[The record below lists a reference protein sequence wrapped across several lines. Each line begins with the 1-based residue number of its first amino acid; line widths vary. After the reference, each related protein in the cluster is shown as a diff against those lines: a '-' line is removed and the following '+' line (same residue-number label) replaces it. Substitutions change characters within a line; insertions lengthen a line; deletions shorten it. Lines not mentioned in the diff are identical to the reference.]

1 MGESVSEPARVIMG
15 LRIFRLVR
23 MFVGHVCH
31 ALPQGEVTIEK
42 RQKEVVVLCGA
53 KLPAHWEPAPV
64 SITRRCR
71 ACMAAISSGRLVGS
85 DGR

>member
-1 MGESVSEPARVIMG
+1 MGEPASAIMG

-23 MFVGHVCH
+23 IFVGHVCH
-31 ALPQGEVTIEK
+31 ALPQNEVTIEK

-64 SITRRCR
+64 TIGRRCA
-71 ACMAAISSGRLVGS
+71 ACMAKVGSGRLVGS
-85 DGR
+85 SGK